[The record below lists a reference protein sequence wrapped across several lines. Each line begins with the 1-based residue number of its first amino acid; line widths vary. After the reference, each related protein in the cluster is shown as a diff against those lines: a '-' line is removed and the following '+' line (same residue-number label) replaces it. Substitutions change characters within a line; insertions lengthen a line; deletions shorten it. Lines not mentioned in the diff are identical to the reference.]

1 MEAEGCEWPCGRV
14 GLAVR
19 VCEPLVV
26 VSAGVE
32 AMESLPD
39 EEEAVG
45 RPDEE
50 AEW

>member
-1 MEAEGCEWPCGRV
+1 MARGCEWPCGGV

-19 VCEPLVV
+19 VCEPWVV

-32 AMESLPD
+32 EMESLPAL
-39 EEEAVG
+39 EEAVG

-50 AEW
+50 GAEC